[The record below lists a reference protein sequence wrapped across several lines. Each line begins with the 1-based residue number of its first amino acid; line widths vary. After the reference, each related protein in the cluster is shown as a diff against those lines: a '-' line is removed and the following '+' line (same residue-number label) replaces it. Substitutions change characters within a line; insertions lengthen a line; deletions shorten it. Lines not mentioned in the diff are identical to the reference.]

1 MSRISESQEKYL
13 LIDEF
18 QLNMI
23 FNNMDNL
30 IIKISNAKGI
40 LKTTDKI
47 YLNSY
52 LILKLM

>member
-1 MSRISESQEKYL
+1 MSRISKSQEKYL
-13 LIDEF
+13 LIAGF
-18 QLNMI
+18 QLNMT
-23 FNNMDNL
+23 FSNMDNL